1 MSFFDDL
8 FNSSSLL
15 PTEKVS
21 EMLAIDLYW
30 QIIENS
36 LDTADSLAQQEENLI
51 KELIRLTPEDIIGFK
66 LRTEFLLFQSYQSEL
81 WCAATIMNEECSEEG
96 FDFFRLWLISQGKD
110 IFTDAIMNPDLLAKY
125 FDEGFNEDDLYEFES
140 FSTIPDKAFILNYN
154 QEINNFINYNDFKY
168 SKENYSEIEKNWD
181 EENATTLQIIC
192 PKLYT
197 IFIENISEYEDDEDD
212 EDDRS
217 DEFDIE

>member
-36 LDTADSLAQQEENLI
+36 LDTADSLTEQENNLI
-51 KELIRLTPEDIIGFK
+51 KELTLLTAEDIIGFK
-66 LRTEFLLFQSYQSEL
+66 LRTEYLLYQSYQSDL
-81 WCAATIMNEECSEEG
+81 WCAASIMNEECSEEG
-96 FDFFRLWLISQGKD
+96 FKFFRLWLISQGKE
-110 IFTDAIMNPDLLAKY
+110 IFTDAMMNTDHLSTY
-125 FDEGFNEDDLYEFES
+125 FDEGFNEDDLYEFEQ
-140 FSTIPDKAFILNYN
+140 FSLIPDKAFLLNFN
-154 QEINNFINYNDFKY
+154 QNIYKYIDVDNFKY
-168 SKENYSEIEKNWD
+168 IEDNYPKLEKNWD
-181 EENATTLQIIC
+181 EENSATLQAIC
-192 PKLYT
+192 PKLYK
-197 IFIENISEYEDDEDD
+197 IFIENISEYDDDDDDE
-212 EDDRS
+212 EDRS